1 MIAPHL
7 AHAPEWA
14 SIIERSYGHRPLYLT
29 AVDAEGQRG
38 LLPAFVVRRPLGGT
52 IVTSMPFLDGGGPCG
67 TSPMLADGLVERLLA
82 EARRVGASAVE
93 IRSSVRL
100 GVAWTPLEHKVNMTL
115 TLPENP
121 SALWDKFE
129 KGIRNQVRKAER
141 SSLSVVVG
149 GVELL
154 DGFYGVFVSRM
165 RELGSPVHAREFF
178 REMLEAFRE
187 RAGVVLVMKGS
198 DAIGGL
204 IALKSHDT
212 IVVPWASCAT
222 EYRALCPNM
231 LLYWETIRLA
241 CLEGYRQFDFG
252 RSTRDSGTYKF
263 KRQWGAEERPLFWYT
278 IPLRQQQRITDRVT
292 EGHSSTATRLSD
304 VWRRLPLAW
313 TRRLGPHVRK
323 YLVQ

>member
-1 MIAPHL
+1 MRIAPHL

-14 SIIERSYGHRPLYLT
+14 SIIERAYGHRPLYLT
-29 AVDAEGQRG
+29 AVDADGERG
-38 LLPAFVVRRPLGGT
+38 LLPAFVVRRPLSGT

-67 TSPMLADGLVERLLA
+67 TSPALADGLVERLMS
-82 EARRVGASAVE
+82 EARRVGATAVE

-100 GVAWTPLEHKVNMTL
+100 GLNEPPLEHKVNLTL
-115 TLPENP
+115 TLPSNP
-121 SALWDKFE
+121 AELWDGFE

-141 SSLSVVVG
+141 SGLSVVVG
-149 GVELL
+149 GAEFL
-154 DGFYGVFVSRM
+154 DAFYGIFVARM
-165 RELGSPVHAREFF
+165 RELGSPVHSREFF
-178 REMLEAFRE
+178 HAILDAFRD
-187 RAGVVLVMKGS
+187 RAGVVLVTRERETV
-198 DAIGGL
+198 GGL
-204 IALKSHDT
+204 IALKSHET

-222 EYRALCPNM
+222 EHRALCPNM

-241 CLEGYRQFDFG
+241 CAEGFRQFDFG

-278 IPLRQQQRITDRVT
+278 IPLRKRTRVAA
-292 EGHSSTATRLSD
+292 GHSPAATRLSD

>member
-1 MIAPHL
+1 
-7 AHAPEWA
+7 
-14 SIIERSYGHRPLYLT
+14 
-29 AVDAEGQRG
+29 
-38 LLPAFVVRRPLGGT
+38 
-52 IVTSMPFLDGGGPCG
+52 
-67 TSPMLADGLVERLLA
+67 
-82 EARRVGASAVE
+82 
-93 IRSSVRL
+93 
-100 GVAWTPLEHKVNMTL
+100 VAWTPLEHKVNMTL